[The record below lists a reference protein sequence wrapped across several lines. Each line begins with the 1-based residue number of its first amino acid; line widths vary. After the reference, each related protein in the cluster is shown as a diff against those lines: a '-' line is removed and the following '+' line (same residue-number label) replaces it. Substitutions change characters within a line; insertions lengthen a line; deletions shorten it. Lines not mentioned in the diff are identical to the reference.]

1 MIDTVPEFSFRKLL
15 LAAGMFLRYV
25 LNVDGKK
32 YNNINIYAFIMERSI
47 EGGNQEKTGYLGNK
61 N

>member
-32 YNNINIYAFIMERSI
+32 YNNINIYAFTHELKRYVVESSA
-47 EGGNQEKTGYLGNK
+47 KTLIF
-61 N
+61 